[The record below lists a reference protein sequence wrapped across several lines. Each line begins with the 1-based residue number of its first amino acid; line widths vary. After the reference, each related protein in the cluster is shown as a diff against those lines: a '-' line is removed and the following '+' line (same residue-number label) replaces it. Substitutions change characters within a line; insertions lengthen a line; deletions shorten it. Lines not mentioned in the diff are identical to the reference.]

1 MVFHYPNTKSALL
14 PIQLLEGG
22 IIEDSNTVILI
33 RFCAHVL
40 CPPDTSHKIR
50 ASSFVVTNPPRGHSQ
65 LVRRNMKLLYVIDH
79 SQTEGVVVGHAEG
92 RGGIAVRGGGGKQ
105 EGGPEGRRHVGGDVP
120 RGSA

>member
-22 IIEDSNTVILI
+22 IIEDANTVILI
-33 RFCAHVL
+33 RFCTHVL
-40 CPPDTSHKIR
+40 RPTDASHKIR

-92 RGGIAVRGGGGKQ
+92 RGGIAVRGGGGN
-105 EGGPEGRRHVGGDVP
+105 RREDRKGVATLTATF
-120 RGSA
+120 RWMAR